1 MAHLVRSSG
10 ITSDSWQLHKTPED
24 LAAALSG
31 ETTAGV
37 LTPLPLWLASRDTLA
52 GKGAPLGVWLE
63 ATDDLKDL
71 VPDLPRL
78 ELIAVNFARFSDG
91 RGYSLARLLRA
102 RYGYQGELRAVGD
115 VLLDQLFYM
124 MRVGFDAYALRDDQ
138 DPLAAGAALRAFTA
152 SYQAGAD
159 QPLPLFRQRQAVV

>member
-10 ITSDSWQLHKTPED
+10 IKSDSWQLHKTPEA
-24 LAAALSG
+24 LAAALSDEVG
-31 ETTAGV
+31 AGV
-37 LTPLPLWLASRDTLA
+37 LVPLPLWLASRNALA
-52 GKGAPLGVWLE
+52 EKDRRLGVWLE
-63 ATDDLKDL
+63 AHDDLKDL

-91 RGYSLARLLRA
+91 RGYSLGRLLRG
-102 RYGYQGELRAVGD
+102 RHGYKGELRAVGD
-115 VLLDQLFYM
+115 VLLDQLFYL

-138 DPLAAGAALRAFTA
+138 DPLAAGAALRAFSA

-159 QPLPLFRQRQAVV
+159 QPLPLFRHRQVAV